1 MAVAKKQP
9 KTLLTVEPVAA
20 ETVFWLKTNS
30 SNYFYKGPVTLG
42 GGRDEKSSETG
53 KQGNFPSCVCFNFLL
68 F

>member
-30 SNYFYKGPVTLG
+30 SNYFYKGPVSLG

-53 KQGNFPSCVCFNFLL
+53 KLPPPPCVF
-68 F
+68 